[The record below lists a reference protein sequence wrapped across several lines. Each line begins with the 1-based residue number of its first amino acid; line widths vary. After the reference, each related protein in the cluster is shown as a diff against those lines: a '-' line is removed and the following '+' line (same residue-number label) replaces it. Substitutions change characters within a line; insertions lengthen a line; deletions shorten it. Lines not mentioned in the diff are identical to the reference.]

1 MHTVLN
7 SDELLQQII
16 ISLPSAGRQRASAAC
31 ITAWQ
36 QDTAVLSAV
45 RKSRCIEPAEITGT
59 DSNPEDKKNEALNE
73 DRPAFDQMMSG
84 PPPAFMP
91 HYWLPP

>member
-16 ISLPSAGRQRASAAC
+16 ISLPSAGRQP
-31 ITAWQ
+31 WQ